1 MEDLNDLR
9 LVALIAQTH
18 SLSGAANR
26 LGVNH
31 ATVFRRITQLENRV
45 AVRLFERTSG
55 RYHTTPAGDELARA
69 GALMDD
75 TATQALLRVAG
86 QDLRPSGTVRISTT
100 DSMAL
105 AILLPIMALCRAQYP
120 QITLTVSV
128 DNHAVNL
135 SRRDADLAVRPTSRP
150 PEHLIGKR
158 IGALH
163 FGVYAAKSYLWR
175 TRKVVDFRSH
185 EWIALDDSQ
194 SGHRTLRW
202 LESVK
207 PLAEVGLRAN
217 SFGIIRQACMDG
229 LGLAM
234 LPSFMGDAT
243 SALQAVGD
251 PVPECATALW
261 LLTHPDLRETTRVK
275 VVYKN
280 LARGVEPGAGTRVE
294 KTQLDAAKYRHAT
307 RVPPYK

>member
-9 LVALIAQTH
+9 LVALIAQTG
-18 SLSGAANR
+18 SLSGAAKR

-31 ATVFRRITQLENRV
+31 ATVFRRIAQLENRV
-45 AVRLFERTSG
+45 AVRLFERASG

-69 GALMDD
+69 GALIDD
-75 TATQALLRVAG
+75 AATQALLRVAG
-86 QDLRPSGTVRISTT
+86 QDLRPSGAVRISTT
-100 DSMAL
+100 DSLAL
-105 AILLPIMALCRAQYP
+105 TLIYPIMAKCRAQYP

-128 DNHAVNL
+128 DNNPANL
-135 SRRDADLAVRPTSRP
+135 SRRDADIAVRATGRP

-158 IGALH
+158 IAPLH
-163 FGVYAAKSYLWR
+163 FRVYGAKRYLQR
-175 TRKVVDFRSH
+175 TRKLATLSSH
-185 EWIALDDSQ
+185 EWIALDESQ

-202 LESVK
+202 LESIK

-217 SFGIIRQACMDG
+217 SFGNIRQACVDG

-243 SALQAVGD
+243 AALQAVGD
-251 PVPECATALW
+251 AVPECAAELW

-275 VVYKN
+275 VVY
-280 LARGVEPGAGTRVE
+280 
-294 KTQLDAAKYRHAT
+294 QLLQAELSKML
-307 RVPPYK
+307 VSV

>member
-1 MEDLNDLR
+1 MHSMEDLNDLR
-9 LVALIAQTH
+9 LVALVAQTG
-18 SLSGAANR
+18 SLSGAAKR

-31 ATVFRRITQLENRV
+31 ATVFRRVAQLEDRL

-55 RYHTTPAGDELARA
+55 RYHTTPAGDQLAHA

-86 QDLRPSGTVRISTT
+86 QDLRPSGAVRISTT
-100 DSMAL
+100 DSLAL
-105 AILLPIMALCRAQYP
+105 TLMYPIMAQCRAQYP
-120 QITLTVSV
+120 QITLTLSV
-128 DNHAVNL
+128 DNNAANL
-135 SRRDADLAVRPTSRP
+135 SRRDADIAVRATGRP

-158 IGALH
+158 IAPLH
-163 FGVYAAKSYLWR
+163 FRVYGAKRYLKS
-175 TRKVVDFRSH
+175 TRKLTALSSH

-202 LESVK
+202 LENIK

-217 SFGIIRQACMDG
+217 SFGNICQACVDG

-243 SALQAVGD
+243 PALQAVGD
-251 PVPECATALW
+251 PVPECAAELW

-275 VVYKN
+275 VVYQLLQTALSKM
-280 LARGVEPGAGTRVE
+280 LLRV
-294 KTQLDAAKYRHAT
+294 
-307 RVPPYK
+307 